1 MTENRTLAEFGG
13 TDADGDAQA
22 SDDVTDS
29 SVESDD
35 ATDSSGPAETQSAEA
50 TDPEATSEASTTA
63 DSSTDSATTT
73 DAEGTTEP
81 ATVTYAWSPEG
92 DACDACDE
100 TVDRRWRA
108 GEGAADPDSLVCD
121 GCKEW

>member
-13 TDADGDAQA
+13 ADADDAQA
-22 SDDVTDS
+22 SDEVTDS

-35 ATDSSGPAETQSAEA
+35 ATDSSGPAEAQSAEV
-50 TDPEATSEASTTA
+50 TDPEATSEA
-63 DSSTDSATTT
+63 
-73 DAEGTTEP
+73 
-81 ATVTYAWSPEG
+81 ATVTYAWSSEG
-92 DACDACDE
+92 DACDVCGE